1 LENFAGA
8 VSLDHGSEL
17 QSKHNSSLEWFMSLK
32 RTTDR
37 SEPKVTLQTLARHL
51 GLAAGTISAAL
62 NDSPAAR
69 AIPEHTKRRIL
80 DAARELNYRPNY
92 FARSLRLQRTYTI
105 GVIAEQIGDPYG
117 AMVISGIEEHLRES
131 EYFFLTVIHR
141 HDRRVLQNY
150 SQMLVTRGV
159 EGFITVDTSIKER
172 PSLPTVAVAGHAPV
186 AGVTNLILDQ
196 KLAARLVLTHLLE
209 LGHRDIA
216 FMKGQTAS
224 SDSATRWAAI
234 CAVCK
239 ELGIR
244 MRPKLIVQIEQ
255 DLTTPQLGYPYAK
268 QLLARKQPFTA
279 LFAYNDLSAIGAI
292 WAFREAGL
300 SVPEDISVVGFDD
313 VPLAVFSNP
322 SLTTIRQPLQRMGQ
336 IAAKTLIEQIEQK
349 AEFQSEIVIEPELVV
364 RASTGPA
371 PRSCSQAMQPSI
383 VPAVFNNG
391 ELTAPG
397 LENSRRR

>member
-1 LENFAGA
+1 MPLN
-8 VSLDHGSEL
+8 
-17 QSKHNSSLEWFMSLK
+17 

-37 SEPKVTLQTLARHL
+37 NESKVTLQTLAKRL

-62 NDSPAAR
+62 NDSAAAR
-69 AIPEHTKRRIL
+69 AIPEHTKQRIL
-80 DAARELNYRPNY
+80 DTARELNYRPNY

-117 AMVISGIEEHLRES
+117 AMVISGIEEYLRES

-159 EGFITVDTSIKER
+159 EGFITVDTSITER
-172 PSLPTVAVAGHAPV
+172 PSLPTVAVAGHTAVP
-186 AGVTNLILDQ
+186 GVTNITLDE

-216 FMKGQTAS
+216 FMKGQTSS
-224 SDSATRWAAI
+224 SDSAARWAAI
-234 CAVCK
+234 CAASN
-239 ELGIR
+239 ELGVRI
-244 MRPKLIVQIEQ
+244 RPKLVAQIKQ
-255 DLTTPQLGYPYAK
+255 DLATPQLGYPCAK
-268 QLLARKQPFTA
+268 ELLARQHPFTA
-279 LFAYNDLSAIGAI
+279 LFTYNDLSAVGAV

-300 SVPEDISVVGFDD
+300 RVPEDISVVGFDD

-322 SLTTIRQPLQRMGQ
+322 ALTTIRQPLQQMGQ
-336 IAAKTLIEQIEQK
+336 IAAKTLIDRIEGK
-349 AEFQSEIVIEPELVV
+349 AEFQSEIIVEPDLIV

-371 PRSCSQAMQPSI
+371 PCLRGRQP
-383 VPAVFNNG
+383 VFAAAILNG
-391 ELTAPG
+391 GKAIAPMIT
-397 LENSRRR
+397 NMRRRRDD

>member
-1 LENFAGA
+1 
-8 VSLDHGSEL
+8 
-17 QSKHNSSLEWFMSLK
+17 MSLK

-37 SEPKVTLQTLARHL
+37 NESKVTLQTLAKHL
-51 GLAAGTISAAL
+51 NLAAGTISAAL

-69 AIPEHTKRRIL
+69 AIPEHTKQRIL
-80 DAARELNYRPNY
+80 EAARELNYRPNY

-141 HDRRVLQNY
+141 HDRQVLQNY

-159 EGFITVDTSIKER
+159 EGFITVDTSITER
-172 PSLPTVAVAGHAPV
+172 PSRPTVAVAGHAAVP
-186 AGVTNLILDQ
+186 GVTNLILDQ
-196 KLAARLVLTHLLE
+196 KLAARLVLAHLLE

-234 CAVCK
+234 CAASE
-239 ELGIR
+239 ELGVRIR
-244 MRPKLIVQIEQ
+244 PELVVQIEQ

-268 QLLARKQPFTA
+268 GLLARKRPFTA

-300 SVPEDISVVGFDD
+300 CVPQDISVVGFDD
-313 VPLAVFSNP
+313 VPLAVFSDP
-322 SLTTIRQPLQRMGQ
+322 QLTTIRQPLQRMGQ
-336 IAAKTLIEQIEQK
+336 IAAKTLIDQIEQK
-349 AEFQSEIVIEPELVV
+349 AEFQPEIVIELELIV

-371 PRSCSQAMQPSI
+371 RRPLSRGKKPSF
-383 VPAVFNNG
+383 VPAVVNDG
-391 ELTAPG
+391 KSTAPR
-397 LENSRRR
+397 LANSRRRQDG

>member
-1 LENFAGA
+1 
-8 VSLDHGSEL
+8 
-17 QSKHNSSLEWFMSLK
+17 MSLK
-32 RTTDR
+32 RTINR
-37 SEPKVTLQTLARHL
+37 NESKVTLQTLAKHL
-51 GLAAGTISAAL
+51 DLAAGTISAAL

-80 DAARELNYRPNY
+80 EAARELNYRPNY

-141 HDRRVLQNY
+141 HDHRVLQNY

-159 EGFITVDTSIKER
+159 EGFITVDTSITER
-172 PSLPTVAVAGHAPV
+172 PSRPTVAVAGHAAVP
-186 AGVTNLILDQ
+186 GVTNLILDQ

-216 FMKGQTAS
+216 FMKGQTDS

-234 CAVCK
+234 CAASE
-239 ELGIR
+239 ELGVRIR
-244 MRPKLIVQIEQ
+244 PELVIQIEQ

-268 QLLARKQPFTA
+268 GLLARKQPFTA

-300 SVPEDISVVGFDD
+300 CVPQDISVVGFDD

-322 SLTTIRQPLQRMGQ
+322 ELTTIRQPLQRMGQ
-336 IAAKTLIEQIEQK
+336 IAAKTLIDQIEAK
-349 AEFQSEIVIEPELVV
+349 AEFQPEIVIEPELIV
-364 RASTGPA
+364 RASTGPVRRPSTRGMKSTLVSVGENSGESVA
-371 PRSCSQAMQPSI
+371 PRLA
-383 VPAVFNNG
+383 
-391 ELTAPG
+391 
-397 LENSRRR
+397 NSRRRQDG

>member
-1 LENFAGA
+1 
-8 VSLDHGSEL
+8 
-17 QSKHNSSLEWFMSLK
+17 MSLK

-37 SEPKVTLQTLARHL
+37 NESKVTLQTLAKHL
-51 GLAAGTISAAL
+51 NLAAGTISAAL

-69 AIPEHTKRRIL
+69 AIPEHTKQRIL
-80 DAARELNYRPNY
+80 EAARELNYRPNY

-159 EGFITVDTSIKER
+159 EGFITVDTSITER
-172 PSLPTVAVAGHAPV
+172 PSRPTVAVAGHAAVP
-186 AGVTNLILDQ
+186 GVTNLILDQ

-234 CAVCK
+234 CAASD
-239 ELGIR
+239 ELGVRIR
-244 MRPKLIVQIEQ
+244 PELVVQIEQ

-268 QLLARKQPFTA
+268 GLLARKRPFTA

-300 SVPEDISVVGFDD
+300 CVPQDISVVGFDD
-313 VPLAVFSNP
+313 VPLAIFSDP
-322 SLTTIRQPLQRMGQ
+322 QLTTIRQPLQRMGQ
-336 IAAKTLIEQIEQK
+336 IAAKTLIDQIEQR
-349 AEFQSEIVIEPELVV
+349 AEFQPEIVIEPELIV
-364 RASTGPA
+364 RASSGPA
-371 PRSCSQAMQPSI
+371 RRPLSRGMKSSLISAGE
-383 VPAVFNNG
+383 NNG
-391 ELTAPG
+391 ESIAPR
-397 LENSRRR
+397 LANPSRRQDG

>member
-1 LENFAGA
+1 
-8 VSLDHGSEL
+8 
-17 QSKHNSSLEWFMSLK
+17 MSVK
-32 RTTDR
+32 RTINR
-37 SEPKVTLQTLARHL
+37 NESKVTLQTLAKHL
-51 GLAAGTISAAL
+51 DLAAGTISAAL

-80 DAARELNYRPNY
+80 EAARELNYRPNY

-141 HDRRVLQNY
+141 HDHRVLQNY

-159 EGFITVDTSIKER
+159 EGFITVDTSITER
-172 PSLPTVAVAGHAPV
+172 PSRPTVAVAGHAAVP
-186 AGVTNLILDQ
+186 GVTNLILDQ

-216 FMKGQTAS
+216 FMKGQTDS

-234 CAVCK
+234 CAASE
-239 ELGIR
+239 ELGVRIR
-244 MRPKLIVQIEQ
+244 PELVIQIEQ

-268 QLLARKQPFTA
+268 GLLARKQSFTA

-300 SVPEDISVVGFDD
+300 CVPQDISVVGFDD

-322 SLTTIRQPLQRMGQ
+322 ELTTIRQPLQRMGQ
-336 IAAKTLIEQIEQK
+336 IAAKTLIDQIEAK
-349 AEFQSEIVIEPELVV
+349 AEFQPEIVIEPELIV
-364 RASTGPA
+364 RASTGPVRRPSTRGMKSTLVSVGENSGESVA
-371 PRSCSQAMQPSI
+371 PRLA
-383 VPAVFNNG
+383 
-391 ELTAPG
+391 
-397 LENSRRR
+397 NSRRRQDG

>member
-1 LENFAGA
+1 
-8 VSLDHGSEL
+8 
-17 QSKHNSSLEWFMSLK
+17 MSLK

-37 SEPKVTLQTLARHL
+37 NESKVTLQTLAKHL
-51 GLAAGTISAAL
+51 NLAAGTISAAL

-69 AIPEHTKRRIL
+69 AIPEHTKQRIL
-80 DAARELNYRPNY
+80 EAARKLNYRPNY

-141 HDRRVLQNY
+141 HDRQVLQNY

-159 EGFITVDTSIKER
+159 EGFITVDTSITER
-172 PSLPTVAVAGHAPV
+172 PSRPTVAVAGHAAVP
-186 AGVTNLILDQ
+186 GVTNLILDQ

-234 CAVCK
+234 CAASD
-239 ELGIR
+239 ELGVRIR
-244 MRPKLIVQIEQ
+244 PELVVQIEQ

-268 QLLARKQPFTA
+268 GLLARKRPFTA

-300 SVPEDISVVGFDD
+300 CVPQDISVVGFDD
-313 VPLAVFSNP
+313 VPLAIFSDP
-322 SLTTIRQPLQRMGQ
+322 QLTTIRQPLQRMGQ
-336 IAAKTLIEQIEQK
+336 IAAKTLIDQIEQR
-349 AEFQSEIVIEPELVV
+349 AQFQPEIVIEPELIV
-364 RASTGPA
+364 RASSGPA
-371 PRSCSQAMQPSI
+371 RRPLSRGMKSSLISAGE
-383 VPAVFNNG
+383 NNG
-391 ELTAPG
+391 ESIAPR
-397 LENSRRR
+397 LANPSRRQDG

>member
-1 LENFAGA
+1 
-8 VSLDHGSEL
+8 
-17 QSKHNSSLEWFMSLK
+17 MSLK
-32 RTTDR
+32 RTTNR
-37 SEPKVTLQTLARHL
+37 NESKVTLQTLAKHL
-51 GLAAGTISAAL
+51 DLAAGTISAAL

-69 AIPEHTKRRIL
+69 AIPEHTKQRIL
-80 DAARELNYRPNY
+80 EAARELNYRPNY

-117 AMVISGIEEHLRES
+117 AMVISGIEEYLRES

-141 HDRRVLQNY
+141 HDHRVLQNY

-159 EGFITVDTSIKER
+159 EGFITVDTSITER
-172 PSLPTVAVAGHAPV
+172 PSRPTVAVAGHAAVP
-186 AGVTNLILDQ
+186 GVTNLILDQ

-234 CAVCK
+234 CAASE
-239 ELGIR
+239 ELGVRIR
-244 MRPKLIVQIEQ
+244 PELVVQIEQ

-268 QLLARKQPFTA
+268 GLLARKQPFTA

-300 SVPEDISVVGFDD
+300 HVPQDISVVGFDD

-322 SLTTIRQPLQRMGQ
+322 ELTTIRQPLQRMGQ
-336 IAAKTLIEQIEQK
+336 IAAKTLIDQIEVK
-349 AEFQSEIVIEPELVV
+349 AEFQPEIVIEPELIV
-364 RASTGPA
+364 RASTGPVRR
-371 PRSCSQAMQPSI
+371 PLTRGMKSI
-383 VPAVFNNG
+383 LVAAGENNG
-391 ELTAPG
+391 ESIAPR
-397 LENSRRR
+397 LANSRRRQDG

>member
-1 LENFAGA
+1 
-8 VSLDHGSEL
+8 
-17 QSKHNSSLEWFMSLK
+17 MSLK

-37 SEPKVTLQTLARHL
+37 NEPKVTSPRHWPEHLSLAV
-51 GLAAGTISAAL
+51 GTISAAL

-80 DAARELNYRPNY
+80 DAARELNYQPNY

-117 AMVISGIEEHLRES
+117 AMIISGVEEHLRDS

-141 HDRRVLQNY
+141 HDRRILQNY
-150 SQMLVTRGV
+150 SRMLVTRGV
-159 EGFITVDTSIKER
+159 EGFITVDTSVTEK
-172 PSLPTVAVAGHAPV
+172 PSRPTVAVAGHAPV
-186 AGVTNLILDQ
+186 PGVTNLILDQ

-216 FMKGQTAS
+216 FMKGQTDS

-234 CAVCK
+234 CAASK
-239 ELGIR
+239 TLGVRI
-244 MRPKLIVQIEQ
+244 RPKLVVQIEH
-255 DLTTPQLGYPYAK
+255 DLATPQLGYPYAK
-268 QLLARKQPFTA
+268 GLLERKQPFTA

-300 SVPEDISVVGFDD
+300 CVPDDVSVVGFDD

-322 SLTTIRQPLQRMGQ
+322 GLTTIRQPLQRMGQ
-336 IAAKTLIEQIEQK
+336 IAAKSLIDQLEGNGK
-349 AEFQSEIVIEPELVV
+349 FQSEIVVEPELII

-371 PRSCSQAMQPSI
+371 PKSISKRVKPSLVRSVVSDGKSVARGLANSI
-383 VPAVFNNG
+383 GPQDV
-391 ELTAPG
+391 
-397 LENSRRR
+397 

>member
-1 LENFAGA
+1 
-8 VSLDHGSEL
+8 
-17 QSKHNSSLEWFMSLK
+17 MSLK
-32 RTTDR
+32 PTTNR
-37 SEPKVTLQTLARHL
+37 NESKVTLQTLAKHL
-51 GLAAGTISAAL
+51 DLAAGTISAAL

-69 AIPEHTKRRIL
+69 AIPEHTKQRIL
-80 DAARELNYRPNY
+80 EAARKLNYRPNY

-117 AMVISGIEEHLRES
+117 AMVISGIEEYLRES

-159 EGFITVDTSIKER
+159 EGFITVDTSITER
-172 PSLPTVAVAGHAPV
+172 PSRPTVAVAGHTAV

-234 CAVCK
+234 CAASE
-239 ELGIR
+239 ELGVRIR
-244 MRPKLIVQIEQ
+244 PELVVQIEQ

-268 QLLARKQPFTA
+268 GLLARKRPFTA

-292 WAFREAGL
+292 WAFRESGL
-300 SVPEDISVVGFDD
+300 RVPQDISVVGFDD

-322 SLTTIRQPLQRMGQ
+322 ELTTIRQPLQRMGQ
-336 IAAKTLIEQIEQK
+336 IAAKTLIDQIEVK
-349 AEFQSEIVIEPELVV
+349 AEFQPEIVIEPELIV
-364 RASTGPA
+364 RASTGPVRR
-371 PRSCSQAMQPSI
+371 PLTRGMKSI
-383 VPAVFNNG
+383 LVAAGENNG
-391 ELTAPG
+391 ESIAPR
-397 LENSRRR
+397 LANSRRRQDG

>member
-1 LENFAGA
+1 
-8 VSLDHGSEL
+8 
-17 QSKHNSSLEWFMSLK
+17 
-32 RTTDR
+32 
-37 SEPKVTLQTLARHL
+37 VTLQTLAKRL

-62 NDSPAAR
+62 NDSAAAR
-69 AIPEHTKRRIL
+69 AIPEHTKQRIL
-80 DAARELNYRPNY
+80 DAARELNYKPNY

-117 AMVISGIEEHLRES
+117 AMIISGIEEYLRES

-159 EGFITVDTSIKER
+159 EGFITVDTSITEE
-172 PSLPTVAVAGHAPV
+172 PSKPTVAVAGHTAVP
-186 AGVTNLILDQ
+186 GVTNIILDE

-216 FMKGQTAS
+216 FMKGQTTS

-234 CAVCK
+234 CAATH
-239 ELGIR
+239 ELGLR
-244 MRPKLIVQIEQ
+244 VRPELVMQIEH
-255 DLTTPQLGYPYAK
+255 DLTTPQLGYPFAK
-268 QLLARKQPFTA
+268 ELLARQQPFTA
-279 LFAYNDLSAIGAI
+279 LFAYNDLSAIGAV

-300 SVPEDISVVGFDD
+300 SVPQDISVVGFDD

-322 SLTTIRQPLQRMGQ
+322 ELTTIRQPLHRMGQ
-336 IAAKTLIEQIEQK
+336 IAAKTLIDQIEGK
-349 AEFQSEIVIEPELVV
+349 AKFQSEIIVEPNLIV

-371 PRSCSQAMQPSI
+371 RTPIPRAVRSTPT
-383 VPAVFNNG
+383 PAVLNRG
-391 ELTAPG
+391 ISMAPKLT
-397 LENSRRR
+397 NSRRRRDG

>member
-1 LENFAGA
+1 
-8 VSLDHGSEL
+8 
-17 QSKHNSSLEWFMSLK
+17 MK

-37 SEPKVTLQTLARHL
+37 NEPKVTLQTLARRL
-51 GLAAGTISAAL
+51 NLAVGTISAAL

-80 DAARELNYRPNY
+80 DAARELNYQPNY

-141 HDRRVLQNY
+141 HDPRILQNY
-150 SQMLVTRGV
+150 SRMLVTRGV
-159 EGFITVDTSIKER
+159 EGFITVDTSITER
-172 PSLPTVAVAGHAPV
+172 PSRPTVAVAGHTSVP
-186 AGVTNLILDQ
+186 GVTNLILDQ
-196 KLAARLVLTHLLE
+196 QLAARLVLTHLLE

-216 FMKGQTAS
+216 FMKGPTSS

-234 CAVCK
+234 CAASD
-239 ELGIR
+239 ELGVRI
-244 MRPKLIVQIEQ
+244 RPKLVVQIEQ
-255 DLTTPQLGYPYAK
+255 DLTTPQLGYPFAK
-268 QLLARKQPFTA
+268 GLLARQQPFTA

-300 SVPEDISVVGFDD
+300 NVPEDISVVGFDD
-313 VPLAVFSNP
+313 VPLAVFSSP
-322 SLTTIRQPLQRMGQ
+322 ELTTVRQPLQRMGQ
-336 IAAKTLIEQIEQK
+336 IAAKTLIDQIEGK
-349 AEFQSEIVIEPELVV
+349 AKFQAEIVIEPELIV

-371 PRSCSQAMQPSI
+371 SRPLSRGTQRSV
-383 VPAVFNNG
+383 VPAILSDDGSTSSN
-391 ELTAPG
+391 LA
-397 LENSRRR
+397 NSRRRPNG

>member
-1 LENFAGA
+1 
-8 VSLDHGSEL
+8 
-17 QSKHNSSLEWFMSLK
+17 MSLK

-37 SEPKVTLQTLARHL
+37 NESKVTLQTLAKQL
-51 GLAAGTISAAL
+51 NLTAGTISAAL

-69 AIPEHTKRRIL
+69 AIPEHTKKRIL
-80 DAARELNYRPNY
+80 EAARELNYRPNY

-117 AMVISGIEEHLRES
+117 AMVISGIEEYLRES

-159 EGFITVDTSIKER
+159 EGFITVDTSITER
-172 PSLPTVAVAGHAPV
+172 PSRPTVAVAGHAVVP
-186 AGVTNLILDQ
+186 GVTNLILDQ

-209 LGHRDIA
+209 LGHREIA
-216 FMKGQTAS
+216 FMKGQPDS

-234 CAVCK
+234 CAASE
-239 ELGIR
+239 ELGVRIR
-244 MRPKLIVQIEQ
+244 PELVVQIEQ

-268 QLLARKQPFTA
+268 GLLARKRPFTA

-300 SVPEDISVVGFDD
+300 CVPEDISVVGFDD
-313 VPLAVFSNP
+313 VPLAVFSDP
-322 SLTTIRQPLQRMGQ
+322 QLTTIRQPLQRMGQ
-336 IAAKTLIEQIEQK
+336 IAAKTLIDQIERRS
-349 AEFQSEIVIEPELVV
+349 EFQPEIVIEPELVV

-371 PRSCSQAMQPSI
+371 RRPLSRGMKSSL
-383 VPAVFNNG
+383 VPAVVNDG
-391 ELTAPG
+391 KSIAPR
-397 LENSRRR
+397 LANSRRRQDG

>member
-1 LENFAGA
+1 
-8 VSLDHGSEL
+8 
-17 QSKHNSSLEWFMSLK
+17 MSLK
-32 RTTDR
+32 RTTNR
-37 SEPKVTLQTLARHL
+37 NESKVTLQTLARHL
-51 GLAAGTISAAL
+51 DLAAGTISAAL

-80 DAARELNYRPNY
+80 EAARELNYRPNY

-159 EGFITVDTSIKER
+159 EGFITVDTSITER
-172 PSLPTVAVAGHAPV
+172 PSRPTVAVAGHAAVP
-186 AGVTNLILDQ
+186 GVTNLILDQ

-234 CAVCK
+234 CAASE
-239 ELGIR
+239 ELGVR
-244 MRPKLIVQIEQ
+244 MRPELVVQIEQ

-268 QLLARKQPFTA
+268 GLLARKRPFTA

-300 SVPEDISVVGFDD
+300 RVPQDISVVGFDD
-313 VPLAVFSNP
+313 VPLAVFSDP
-322 SLTTIRQPLQRMGQ
+322 QLTTIRQPLQRMGQ
-336 IAAKTLIEQIEQK
+336 IAAKTLIDQIEQK
-349 AEFQSEIVIEPELVV
+349 AEFQPEIIIEPELIV
-364 RASTGPA
+364 RASTGPVRRPLSRGMKSSLVSVGEHNGGSIT
-371 PRSCSQAMQPSI
+371 PR
-383 VPAVFNNG
+383 PA
-391 ELTAPG
+391 
-397 LENSRRR
+397 NSRRRQDG